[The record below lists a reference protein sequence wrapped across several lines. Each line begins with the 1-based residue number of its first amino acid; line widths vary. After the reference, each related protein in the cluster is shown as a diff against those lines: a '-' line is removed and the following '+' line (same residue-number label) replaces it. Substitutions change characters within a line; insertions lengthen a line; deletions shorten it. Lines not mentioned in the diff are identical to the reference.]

1 MPQGRPSNAVR
12 ADSLFISN
20 KVGLKRHLKS
30 EFYFLESNNGQQF
43 QILMLVMFLYFHV
56 ADMKY
61 KKKKCAAFIN

>member
-43 QILMLVMFLYFHV
+43 QILIPYLYSIINSS
-56 ADMKY
+56 KY
-61 KKKKCAAFIN
+61 NIVTCGDF